1 MLNQSKKD
9 NIMTKLFNN
18 VQHLLGKYSTGRIVI
33 FLFVIT
39 QIIYLLM
46 LLYTIPN
53 VMSYANGMKILDLI
67 PTGYSVDYVKSL
79 FYELGIVGRDYY
91 LFRQIP
97 VDMIYPFLFAVTY
110 SLLLTYLFK
119 NSFNPESKIHFLS
132 ILPLFGGFFDYL
144 ENIGIIFMLSIY
156 PKFFDLLASV
166 TNLFSILKSFSTTL
180 FFILLVIGIVGFIS
194 TKFKKTQSRI

>member
-1 MLNQSKKD
+1 
-9 NIMTKLFNN
+9 MTKLFNK
-18 VQHLLGKYSTGRIVI
+18 VQQLLEKYSTGRILI
-33 FLFVIT
+33 ILFVIT
-39 QIIYLLM
+39 QIVYLLM

-53 VMSYANGMKILDLI
+53 LMSYANGMKILDLM
-67 PTGYSVDYVKSL
+67 PTGYSVDYAKSL

-119 NSFNPESKIHFLS
+119 SSFTPESKIHYLS

-144 ENIGIIFMLSIY
+144 ENIGIILMLSNY
-156 PKFFDLLASV
+156 PKFLDLLANV
-166 TNLFSILKSFSTTL
+166 TNLFSILKSISTTL
-180 FFILLVIGIVGFIS
+180 FFISLVVGIVGFIS
-194 TKFKKTQSRI
+194 KKFKKTQSRI